1 MKVLHVDDEP
11 GQLHFA
17 KEFIEINES
26 SIKIESVNS
35 PSMVLK
41 LLEENDFDCVVS
53 DYNMLPLDGIENTD
67 MFATLKRCMKGS

>member
-1 MKVLHVDDEP
+1 MEDETD
-11 GQLHFA
+11 QLHFA
-17 KEFIEINES
+17 KEFIMINEP
-26 SIKIESVNS
+26 SIKIESINP

-41 LLEENDFDCVVS
+41 LLEERDVDCVVS